1 MSETAPPRV
10 RYGKQVTESINQTR
24 VRYVILFGCAVAT
37 PFLFPPTWPLVLLAV
52 ASYALRMFGVEA
64 IYHRY
69 FSHRAFKC
77 SRPVQFV
84 LAVIASQCGQHGPL
98 WWASV
103 HRVHHQNVEQPDDPI
118 SPRQHGLMQSH
129 VGWVWCERYKDTDL
143 DVVPDFARFPEIL
156 WVNKHYTLLMLSGA
170 FLIWLL
176 ATAGAFG
183 PTVTGGAALMWGFF
197 LPTALGV
204 QTVSLVNSI
213 GHFGHLPGGYRRFD
227 TDDDSVNRP
236 LLALLTMGGGWHNN
250 HHRYGASAR
259 AGFAWYEIDLTYYL
273 LKLLAMLGIIR
284 DLRDQLPDD
293 VREEG
298 GLAPAAAKVG
308 DLR

>member
-1 MSETAPPRV
+1 
-10 RYGKQVTESINQTR
+10 
-24 VRYVILFGCAVAT
+24 
-37 PFLFPPTWPLVLLAV
+37 
-52 ASYALRMFGVEA
+52 
-64 IYHRY
+64 
-69 FSHRAFKC
+69 
-77 SRPVQFV
+77 
-84 LAVIASQCGQHGPL
+84 
-98 WWASV
+98 
-103 HRVHHQNVEQPDDPI
+103 
-118 SPRQHGLMQSH
+118 
-129 VGWVWCERYKDTDL
+129 
-143 DVVPDFARFPEIL
+143 
-156 WVNKHYTLLMLSGA
+156 
-170 FLIWLL
+170 
-176 ATAGAFG
+176 
-183 PTVTGGAALMWGFF
+183 PTVSGGAALMWGFF